1 MCQQGA
7 LIQWT
12 FGSCFRQTRGRILFL
27 ELCSGFL
34 ALNSHLSLNDLTLMT
49 PTELLILIGVNNPT
63 NAQAKEC
70 AGVLRELLGESKR
83 INGYN
88 KWYVPVHTYPLF

>member
-34 ALNSHLSLNDLTLMT
+34 ALNSHLNSISLSQGEIRDKAAVG
-49 PTELLILIGVNNPT
+49 LLNRPD
-63 NAQAKEC
+63 
-70 AGVLRELLGESKR
+70 
-83 INGYN
+83 
-88 KWYVPVHTYPLF
+88 

>member
-1 MCQQGA
+1 MCQQGT

-34 ALNSHLSLNDLTLMT
+34 ALNSHLSKGKDSMT
-49 PTELLILIGVNNPT
+49 GMWGSYIG
-63 NAQAKEC
+63 NALQSGAFN
-70 AGVLRELLGESKR
+70 GSKQ
-83 INGYN
+83 
-88 KWYVPVHTYPLF
+88 

>member
-34 ALNSHLSLNDLTLMT
+34 ALNSHLSTK
-49 PTELLILIGVNNPT
+49 IKII
-63 NAQAKEC
+63 
-70 AGVLRELLGESKR
+70 KR
-83 INGYN
+83 LEIR
-88 KWYVPVHTYPLF
+88 